1 MQPPA
6 TSYWQSSGSSL
17 IISDFDLIDD
27 KTRDWK
33 QELKTLKT
41 ETADGFCCLR
51 KTECDMFHLLASI
64 QI

>member
-27 KTRDWK
+27 KTEDWK
-33 QELKTLKT
+33 QEL
-41 ETADGFCCLR
+41 ADGFCCLR
-51 KTECDMFHLLASI
+51 KTECDMFHLLATI
-64 QI
+64 HI